1 MHPYDRSVSPT
12 RGGRVRRT
20 LAVGAVGAG
29 AVLSARVL
37 LRPQPQTARRLVDW
51 DDVRRIAVSRTGDPG
66 RGAGINVEALESA
79 YTEMAAR
86 VAPFMTEVCQV
97 PLTAYPRF
105 IALDRRGFI
114 DANLGM
120 VQRLLAPVERI
131 RATIPESLAT
141 GMSRRVLDRY
151 VGELFGLMSRRV
163 LGQYDPV
170 LALEDLPGS
179 ARQPSALYLVEPNIA
194 GIERELH
201 LTDTD
206 LRPWLILHELTHAWQ
221 FELHPWLG
229 EHLEGLMRGL
239 MLDALSADGKTLLP
253 SRQMIGRLPE
263 TVREQVQTV
272 RHVQAVMSV
281 LEGYS
286 NFLMHRAGRAA
297 IRGSERLE
305 AAMHQRRRQRGPME
319 RLILAIT
326 GLEMKMRQYEVGEQF
341 AVGVDDRAGLNVL
354 NRVWE
359 SAEMMPTLDELRH
372 PERWVRRAA

>member
-1 MHPYDRSVSPT
+1 M
-12 RGGRVRRT
+12 VRRT
-20 LAVGAVGAG
+20 LALGAVGAG

-37 LRPQPQTARRLVDW
+37 LRPQVETPRRLVDW
-51 DDVRRIAVSRTGDPG
+51 DDVRRIAVSRTGDAGTG
-66 RGAGINVEALESA
+66 RRLNVEALEAA

-86 VAPFMTEVCQV
+86 VAPLMTEVCEV
-97 PLTAYPRF
+97 PLTKYPRF

-131 RATIPESLAT
+131 RATVPESLAT

-170 LALEDLPGS
+170 LALEEVPGE
-179 ARQPSALYLVEPNIA
+179 ARQASALYLVEPNIA
-194 GIERELH
+194 GIERDLN
-201 LTDTD
+201 LSGTD

-221 FELHPWLG
+221 FEVHPWLG
-229 EHLEGLMRGL
+229 EHLESLMRGL
-239 MLDALSADGKTLLP
+239 MLDALSADGQTLLP
-253 SRQMIGRLPE
+253 SREMVRKLPD
-263 TVREQVQTV
+263 TVRGQVQAI

-286 NFLMHRAGRAA
+286 NFVMHRAGRSA

-305 AAMHQRRRQRGPME
+305 AAMQARRRDRGPIE
-319 RLILAIT
+319 RLVLTIT
-326 GLEMKMRQYEVGEQF
+326 GLEMKMRQYEIGEQF
-341 AVGVDDRAGLNVL
+341 AVGVVDRAGLSAL

-359 SAEMMPTLDELRH
+359 SAAMMPTLDELRH
-372 PERWVRRAA
+372 PERWLERAA

>member
-1 MHPYDRSVSPT
+1 MSPAS
-12 RGGRVRRT
+12 RGDKIRRT

-29 AVLSARVL
+29 AILSARAL
-37 LRPQPQTARRLVDW
+37 LRPQLETPRRLVDW
-51 DDVRRIAVSRTGDPG
+51 EDVRRIAVSRTGDTG
-66 RGAGINVEALESA
+66 RGVGSNAEALEAA
-79 YTEMAAR
+79 YMEMAAR
-86 VAPFMTEVCQV
+86 VAPLMTEVTQV

-131 RATIPESLAT
+131 RANVPESLAT
-141 GMSRRVLDRY
+141 GVSRRMLDRY

-170 LALEDLPGS
+170 LALEDVPG
-179 ARQPSALYLVEPNIA
+179 ATRQASALYLVEPNIA
-194 GIERELH
+194 GIERDLY
-201 LTDTD
+201 LTGTD

-229 EHLEGLMRGL
+229 EHLESLMRGL
-239 MLDALSADGKTLLP
+239 MVDALSADGETLLP
-253 SRQMIGRLPE
+253 SRQMVRRLPD
-263 TVREQVQTV
+263 TVRGQVHTI

-286 NFLMHRAGRAA
+286 NFVMHRAGRNA

-305 AAMHQRRRQRGPME
+305 AAMQQRRRQRGPIE
-319 RLILAIT
+319 RLVLTIT
-326 GLEMKMRQYEVGEQF
+326 GLEMKMRQYEVGEHF
-341 AVGVDDRAGLNVL
+341 AAGIVDRAGLSTL

-372 PERWVRRAA
+372 PEHWLRRAA

>member
-1 MHPYDRSVSPT
+1 M
-12 RGGRVRRT
+12 VRRT

-37 LRPQPQTARRLVDW
+37 LRPQLQTPRRLIDW
-51 DDVRRIAVSRTGDPG
+51 DSVRRIAVSRTGDAG
-66 RGAGINVEALESA
+66 TGVGINVEALESA

-86 VAPFMTEVCQV
+86 VAPLMIEVCEV

-170 LALEDLPGS
+170 LALEDLPGTV
-179 ARQPSALYLVEPNIA
+179 RQASALYLVEPNIA
-194 GIERELH
+194 GIERDLH

-221 FELHPWLG
+221 FEVHPWLG
-229 EHLEGLMRGL
+229 AHLESLMRGL

-253 SRQMIGRLPE
+253 SRQMIGKLPE
-263 TVREQVQTV
+263 TVRGQVQTI

-286 NFLMHRAGRAA
+286 NFVMHRAGRSA

-305 AAMHQRRRQRGPME
+305 AAMQQRRRQRGPIE
-319 RLILAIT
+319 RLVLTIT
-326 GLEMKMRQYEVGEQF
+326 GLELKMRQYEVGEHF
-341 AVGVDDRAGLNVL
+341 AAGVADRAGLSAL

-359 SAEMMPTLDELRH
+359 SAEMMPTLDELHH
-372 PERWVRRAA
+372 PERWLGRAA

>member
-170 LALEDLPGS
+170 LALEDIPGT
-179 ARQPSALYLVEPNIA
+179 ARQASALYLVEPNIA

-201 LTDTD
+201 LNDTD

-221 FELHPWLG
+221 FEVHPWLG
-229 EHLEGLMRGL
+229 EHLESLMRGL

-253 SRQMIGRLPE
+253 SRQMIGKLPE

-286 NFLMHRAGRAA
+286 NFVMHRAGRNA

-305 AAMHQRRRQRGPME
+305 AAMQQRRRQRGPIE
-319 RLILAIT
+319 RLVLTIT
-326 GLEMKMRQYEVGEQF
+326 GLEMKMRQYEVGEHF
-341 AVGVDDRAGLNVL
+341 AAGIVDRAGLSTL

-372 PERWVRRAA
+372 PEHWLRRAA

>member
-1 MHPYDRSVSPT
+1 MHPYDRSMSPT

-66 RGAGINVEALESA
+66 RGTAINVEALESA

-170 LALEDLPGS
+170 LALEDVPGT
-179 ARQPSALYLVEPNIA
+179 ARQESALYLVEPNIA

-221 FELHPWLG
+221 FEVHPWLG
-229 EHLEGLMRGL
+229 EHLESLMRGL

-253 SRQMIGRLPE
+253 SRQMIGKLPE

-286 NFLMHRAGRAA
+286 NFLMHRAGRGA

-305 AAMHQRRRQRGPME
+305 AAMHQRRRQRGPIE

-341 AVGVDDRAGLNVL
+341 AVGVVDLAGLNAL

-359 SAEMMPTLDELRH
+359 SAAMMPTLDELRH

>member
-1 MHPYDRSVSPT
+1 MSPASRGSV
-12 RGGRVRRT
+12 VRRT
-20 LAVGAVGAG
+20 LALGAVGAG

-37 LRPQPQTARRLVDW
+37 LRPQVETPRRLVDW
-51 DDVRRIAVSRTGDPG
+51 DDVRRIAVSRTGD
-66 RGAGINVEALESA
+66 AGSARRLNVEALEAA

-86 VAPFMTEVCQV
+86 VAPLMTEVCQV
-97 PLTAYPRF
+97 PLIAYPRF
-105 IALDRRGFI
+105 IALDRGGFI

-120 VQRLLAPVERI
+120 AQRLLAPVERI
-131 RATIPESLAT
+131 RATVPESRAT

-170 LALEDLPGS
+170 LALEDVPGA
-179 ARQPSALYLVEPNIA
+179 ARPASALYLVEPNIA
-194 GIERELH
+194 GIERDLN

-221 FELHPWLG
+221 FEVHPWLA
-229 EHLEGLMRGL
+229 EHLESVMRGL
-239 MLDALSADGKTLLP
+239 MLDALSADGQTLLP
-253 SRQMIGRLPE
+253 SREMVRKLPD
-263 TVREQVQTV
+263 TVRGQVHTI

-286 NFLMHRAGRAA
+286 NFVMHRAGRSA

-305 AAMHQRRRQRGPME
+305 AAMQQRRRDRGPIE
-319 RLILAIT
+319 RLVLAIT
-326 GLEMKMRQYEVGEQF
+326 GLEMKMRQYEIGEQF
-341 AVGVDDRAGLNVL
+341 AVGIVDRAGLSAL

-359 SAEMMPTLDELRH
+359 SAAMMPTLDELRH
-372 PERWVRRAA
+372 PERWLERAA

>member
-1 MHPYDRSVSPT
+1 M
-12 RGGRVRRT
+12 VRRT
-20 LAVGAVGAG
+20 LAVGVVGAG
-29 AVLSARVL
+29 AVLSARAL
-37 LRPQPQTARRLVDW
+37 LRPQLETPRRLVDW
-51 DDVRRIAVSRTGDPG
+51 EDVRRIAVSRTGDTG
-66 RGAGINVEALESA
+66 RGVGINAEALEAA
-79 YTEMAAR
+79 YMEMAAR
-86 VAPFMTEVCQV
+86 VAPLMTEVTQV

-131 RATIPESLAT
+131 RANVPESLAT
-141 GMSRRVLDRY
+141 GVSRRMLDRY

-170 LALEDLPGS
+170 LALEDVPG
-179 ARQPSALYLVEPNIA
+179 ATRQASALYLVEPNIA
-194 GIERELH
+194 GIERNLY
-201 LTDTD
+201 LTGTD

-229 EHLEGLMRGL
+229 EHLESLMRGL
-239 MLDALSADGKTLLP
+239 MVDALSADGETLLP
-253 SRQMIGRLPE
+253 SRQMVRRLPD
-263 TVREQVQTV
+263 TVRGQVHTI

-286 NFLMHRAGRAA
+286 NFVMHRAGRNA

-305 AAMHQRRRQRGPME
+305 AAMQQRRRQRGPIE
-319 RLILAIT
+319 RLVLTIT
-326 GLEMKMRQYEVGEQF
+326 GLEMKMRQYEVGEHF
-341 AVGVDDRAGLNVL
+341 AAGIVDRAGLSTL

-372 PERWVRRAA
+372 PEHWLRRAA

>member
-1 MHPYDRSVSPT
+1 MSPAT
-12 RGGRVRRT
+12 RGDLVRRT

-37 LRPQPQTARRLVDW
+37 LRPQLQTPRRLVDW
-51 DDVRRIAVSRTGDPG
+51 DDVRRIAVSRTGAAG
-66 RGAGINVEALESA
+66 VGINPEALESA

-86 VAPFMTEVCQV
+86 VAPLMIEVCQV
-97 PLTAYPRF
+97 PLTVYPRF
-105 IALDRRGFI
+105 IALDRAGFI

-141 GMSRRVLDRY
+141 GMGRRMLDRY

-170 LALEDLPGS
+170 LALEDVPG
-179 ARQPSALYLVEPNIA
+179 AERLPSALYLVEPNIA
-194 GIERELH
+194 GIERDLR
-201 LTDTD
+201 LADTD

-221 FELHPWLG
+221 FEVHPWLG
-229 EHLEGLMRGL
+229 RHLESVMRGL

-253 SRQMIGRLPE
+253 SRQMIGKLPD
-263 TVREQVQTV
+263 TVRGQVQSI

-286 NFLMHRAGRAA
+286 NYVMHRAGRSA
-297 IRGSERLE
+297 IRGSARLE
-305 AAMHQRRRQRGPME
+305 AAIQQRRRQRGPVE
-319 RLILAIT
+319 RLVLTIT
-326 GLEMKMRQYEVGEQF
+326 GLELKMHQYEVGEQF
-341 AVGVDDRAGLNVL
+341 AVGVVDRAGLTVL

-372 PERWVRRAA
+372 PERWLRRAV

>member
-1 MHPYDRSVSPT
+1 MHPYDRTMSPT

-141 GMSRRVLDRY
+141 GVSRRVLDRY

-170 LALEDLPGS
+170 LALEDIPGS
-179 ARQPSALYLVEPNIA
+179 ARQASALYLVEPNIA

-221 FELHPWLG
+221 FEVHPWLG

-286 NFLMHRAGRAA
+286 NFLMHRAGRGA

-341 AVGVDDRAGLNVL
+341 AVGVVDRAGLNVL

>member
-170 LALEDLPGS
+170 LALEDIPGT
-179 ARQPSALYLVEPNIA
+179 ARQASALYLVEPNIA

-201 LTDTD
+201 LNDTD

-221 FELHPWLG
+221 FEVHPWLG
-229 EHLEGLMRGL
+229 EHLESLMRGL

-253 SRQMIGRLPE
+253 SRQMISRLPE

-286 NFLMHRAGRAA
+286 NFLMHRAGRGA

-341 AVGVDDRAGLNVL
+341 AVGVVDLAGLNAL

-359 SAEMMPTLDELRH
+359 SAAMMPTLDELRH